1 MKDWNPF
8 TRFPKASFGGLAV
21 LLFPLFWGLKDL
33 RIRSDTDVLLESNPS
48 QKAALDKVVSVF
60 QERTIVVVDLECPD
74 VFTAQGLSAIGR
86 VSDALM
92 TVEGVQ
98 DVKSLTHSYKP
109 VRKGLSFQMEPLAS
123 GGESPADWERLR
135 EYCLGNPLI
144 RNVMV
149 SPDCRHATLTLTFK
163 KPFPDLNSKRE
174 LRANLEAVLAQ
185 FETEG
190 LAFEMIGLP
199 LVEEEVHTR
208 IMEDLVHFT
217 PMVFLFLAAVLGLVF
232 RSIGFVLFLMGNQAV
247 ALGWIAGSLQ
257 WIGYPFTVFT
267 LLLFPLWAGVHL
279 TLLVHLGAA
288 CQRAAKRCAG
298 REVVPT
304 ALREIGKSCCFAVLT
319 TLAGLLSL
327 GLAEISQVRE
337 AGLVGA
343 YGIVVV
349 FLMTFGPGVGIMSLF
364 FTVSASAKRR
374 RNRPSTFM
382 FLGKTEPP
390 KPDAADNLPGRWL
403 KGLRRWNGAVWLL
416 VGLLVFGIILL
427 APRLRMGVRPLE
439 FLPKDSLTRSAGEL
453 FNECYGG
460 FNIFQMRLDS
470 GRAGGVNQ
478 LPFLRYLDKVQ
489 KYAAAKPQVSGAY
502 SYPQV
507 LAMMNQIWEQEQPGS
522 LRLPDNPLLLG
533 MFSLVLKSQQFPF
546 FEALCDADFQTAN
559 LVVRTPDLPSN
570 EYLAVVKDII
580 RYAETNR
587 PAGVQWNAA
596 QGLHSILE
604 ADRQIVGSQ
613 IKSASTALLAVF
625 GLLSLLW
632 RSWKLASLAV
642 LLNALP
648 VALVIALAA
657 LLDIPLNSITVMT
670 AALAFGIA
678 VDDTVHFVTQWLE
691 ARRNGINQ
699 WEATS
704 RAIRIKARPIVC
716 TSLVLGGIFAL
727 LAATSFPPVKH
738 FGSLTACAFALALI
752 SVFVLLPLCLCF
764 SARKPIDLPQPLR

>member
-8 TRFPKASFGGLAV
+8 TRFPKTSFGGLIA
-21 LLFPLFWGLKDL
+21 LLFPLFWSLKDWQ
-33 RIRSDTDVLLESNPS
+33 IRSDADTLLESNPS
-48 QKAALDKVVSVF
+48 QKATLDKVVSVL
-60 QERTIVVVDLECPD
+60 QERTIIVVDLECPD
-74 VFTAQGLSAIGR
+74 VFTAEGLSAIRR

-92 TVEGVQ
+92 KVESVQ

-109 VRKGLSFQMEPLAS
+109 VRKGLSFQMEPLVS

-149 SPDCRHATLTLTFK
+149 SPDCRHATLTLTFE
-163 KPFPDLNSKRE
+163 KPFPDLNSKRD
-174 LRANLEAVLAQ
+174 LRTNLEAVLAE

-190 LAFEMIGLP
+190 LVFERIGLP
-199 LVEEEVHTR
+199 LVEEEVHAR
-208 IMEDLVHFT
+208 IMEDLVRFT
-217 PMVFLFLAAVLGLVF
+217 PMVFLFLAVVLGLVF
-232 RSIGFVLFLMGNQAV
+232 RSIGFVLFLIGNQAV

-279 TLLVHLGAA
+279 TLLVHLGTA

-298 REVVPT
+298 TEVVPT
-304 ALREIGKSCCFAVLT
+304 ALREIGKSCCFAALT

-327 GLAEISQVRE
+327 GLAEIPQVRE
-337 AGLVGA
+337 AGFVGA
-343 YGIVVV
+343 YGVVIV
-349 FLMTFGPGVGIMSLF
+349 FLMTFGPGVGIMAF
-364 FTVSASAKRR
+364 FFAISASAKRWG
-374 RNRPSTFM
+374 NRPLTFS
-382 FLGKTEPP
+382 FLGKT
-390 KPDAADNLPGRWL
+390 KPLKTAAADNLPGRWL
-403 KGLRRWNGAVWLL
+403 KELRRWNGTVWLL
-416 VGLLVFGIILL
+416 VGLIVLGIILSATQL
-427 APRLRMGVRPLE
+427 RLGVRPIE
-439 FLPKDSLTRSAGEL
+439 FLPKDSPARSAGEL
-453 FNECYGG
+453 FNESYGG

-470 GRAGGVNQ
+470 GRANGVNQ
-478 LPFLRYLDKVQ
+478 LPFLQYLDKVQ

-502 SYPQV
+502 SYAQV

-522 LRLPDNPLLLG
+522 LTLPDNPLLLG
-533 MFSLVLKSQQFPF
+533 MFALVLKSQQFPF
-546 FEALCDADFQTAN
+546 FQALCDADFQTAN
-559 LVVRTPDLPSN
+559 FVVRTPDLPSN

-580 RYAETNR
+580 RHAEANR
-587 PAGVQWNAA
+587 PAGVQISAE

-613 IKSASTALLAVF
+613 IKSVATALLAVF
-625 GLLSLLW
+625 GLLALLW

-648 VALVIALAA
+648 VGLVLALAA

-691 ARRNGINQ
+691 ARRNGNGKR
-699 WEATS
+699 EATS
-704 RAIRIKARPIVC
+704 RAIQIKARPIIC

-727 LAATSFPPVKH
+727 LAATSFPPIKH
-738 FGSLTACAFALALI
+738 FGSLTAFAFALALI

-764 SARKPIDLPQPLR
+764 PARKPLDIPQTLR

>member
-1 MKDWNPF
+1 MKDWNLF
-8 TRFPKASFGGLAV
+8 TRFPKASFGGLAA
-21 LLFPLFWGLKDL
+21 LLLPLFWSLKDWQ
-33 RIRSDTDVLLESNPS
+33 IRSDADALLESNPS
-48 QKAALDKVVSVF
+48 QKATLDKVVSVF
-60 QERTIVVVDLECPD
+60 SGRAIVVVDMECPD
-74 VFTAQGLSAIGR
+74 VFTAEGLSAIGR
-86 VSDALM
+86 VSDAL
-92 TVEGVQ
+92 TAVEEVL

-109 VRKGLSFQMEPLAS
+109 VRKGLSFQMEPLVSSAK
-123 GGESPADWERLR
+123 SPSDWKRLR
-135 EYCLGNPLI
+135 EYCLSNPLI

-149 SPDCRHATLTLTFK
+149 SPDCRHATLTLTFE
-163 KPFPDLNSKRE
+163 KPFPDLNSKRD
-174 LRANLEAVLAQ
+174 LRANLEAALAE
-185 FETEG
+185 FEAEG

-208 IMEDLVHFT
+208 IMKDLVRFT
-217 PMVFLFLAAVLGLVF
+217 PMVFLFLAVVLGLVF
-232 RSIGFVLFLMGNQAV
+232 RSIGFVLFLMVNQAV

-257 WIGYPFTVFT
+257 WVGYPFTVFT

-288 CQRAAKRCAG
+288 CQRAAKHCAG
-298 REVVPT
+298 AEVVPT

-327 GLAEISQVRE
+327 GLAEIPQVRE

-349 FLMTFGPGVGIMSLF
+349 FLMTFGPGVGIMFLF

-374 RNRPSTFM
+374 RLRPLPLR
-382 FLGKTEPP
+382 FLGRAEPTNA
-390 KPDAADNLPGRWL
+390 DAADNLPGRWL
-403 KGLRRWNGAVWLL
+403 KGLRRWNGIIWLS
-416 VGLLVFGIILL
+416 VGLVVFGAILS
-427 APRLRMGVRPLE
+427 APRLRMGVRPIE
-439 FLPKDSLTRSAGEL
+439 FLPKDSPARSAGEL
-453 FNECYGG
+453 FNESYGG

-470 GRAGGVNQ
+470 GRANGVNQ
-478 LPFLRYLDKVQ
+478 LPFLKYLDNVQ

-502 SYPQV
+502 SYSQV
-507 LAMMNQIWEQEQPGS
+507 LAMMNQIWEQERPRS
-522 LRLPDNPLLLG
+522 LKLPDNPLLLR

-546 FEALCDADFQTAN
+546 FEALCDADFRTAN

-570 EYLAVVKDII
+570 EYLAIVKDII
-580 RYAETNR
+580 RYAEANL
-587 PAGVQWNAA
+587 PEGVQWSAE

-604 ADRQIVGSQ
+604 ADRQIVASQ

-648 VALVIALAA
+648 VGLVIALAA
-657 LLDIPLNSITVMT
+657 LLNIPLNSITVMT

-678 VDDTVHFVTQWLE
+678 IDDTVHFVTQWLE
-691 ARRNGINQ
+691 EQRNGISKR
-699 WEATS
+699 EAIR
-704 RAIRIKARPIVC
+704 RAIQIKSLPILC

-738 FGSLTACAFALALI
+738 FGSLTALAFALALI
-752 SVFVLLPLCLCF
+752 SVFVLLPLCLCLPI
-764 SARKPIDLPQPLR
+764 RKQFDLLQTLR

>member
-8 TRFPKASFGGLAV
+8 TRFPKASFGGLAA
-21 LLFPLFWGLKDL
+21 LLLPLFWSLKDWQ
-33 RIRSDTDVLLESNPS
+33 IRSDADALLEGNPS
-48 QKAALDKVVSVF
+48 QKATLDKVVSVF
-60 QERTIVVVDLECPD
+60 SGRTIVVVDMECPD
-74 VFTAQGLSAIGR
+74 VFTAEGLSAIGR
-86 VSDALM
+86 VSDAL
-92 TVEGVQ
+92 TAVDGVQ

-109 VRKGLSFQMEPLAS
+109 VRKGLSFQMEPLVSSAK
-123 GGESPADWERLR
+123 SPVDWERLR
-135 EYCLGNPLI
+135 EYCLSNPLI
-144 RNVMV
+144 RNVMI
-149 SPDCRHATLTLTFK
+149 SPDCRHATLTLTFE
-163 KPFPDLNSKRE
+163 KPFPDLDSKQN
-174 LRANLEAVLAQ
+174 LRTNLEAALAE
-185 FETEG
+185 FEAEG

-208 IMEDLVHFT
+208 IMEDLVRFT
-217 PMVFLFLAAVLGLVF
+217 PMVFLFLAVVLGLVF
-232 RSIGFVLFLMGNQAV
+232 QSIGFVLFLMVNQAI

-288 CQRAAKRCAG
+288 CQRADKHCAG
-298 REVVPT
+298 TEVVPT

-327 GLAEISQVRE
+327 GLAEIPQVRE

-349 FLMTFGPGVGIMSLF
+349 FLMSFGPGVGIMSLF

-374 RNRPSTFM
+374 RNHPLPFR
-382 FLGKTEPP
+382 FLGKA
-390 KPDAADNLPGRWL
+390 KPADADADLPGRWL
-403 KGLRRWNGAVWLL
+403 KGLRRWNGIIWFS
-416 VGLLVFGIILL
+416 VGLIVFGIILS
-427 APRLRMGVRPLE
+427 APRLRMGVSPIE
-439 FLPKDSLTRSAGEL
+439 FLPKDSSARSAGEL
-453 FNECYGG
+453 FNESYGG

-470 GRAGGVNQ
+470 GRANGVNQ
-478 LPFLRYLDKVQ
+478 PPFLKYLDNVQ
-489 KYAAAKPQVSGAY
+489 KYAEANPQVSGAY
-502 SYPQV
+502 SYSQV
-507 LAMMNQIWEQEQPGS
+507 LAMMNQIWEQERSGS

-570 EYLAVVKDII
+570 EYLALVKDII
-580 RYAETNR
+580 HYAETNR
-587 PAGVQWNAA
+587 PEGVQWSAE

-604 ADRQIVGSQ
+604 ADGQIVGSQ

-625 GLLSLLW
+625 GLLAILW
-632 RSWKLASLAV
+632 CSWKLASLAV

-648 VALVIALAA
+648 VGLVIALAA

-678 VDDTVHFVTQWLE
+678 IDDTVHFVTQWLE
-691 ARRNGINQ
+691 SQRNGISRQ
-699 WEATS
+699 ES
-704 RAIRIKARPIVC
+704 ILRAIRIKARPILC

-738 FGSLTACAFALALI
+738 FGSLTAFAFALALI

-764 SARKPIDLPQPLR
+764 PARKQLDIPKTPR

>member
-1 MKDWNPF
+1 MKNWNPF
-8 TRFPKASFGGLAV
+8 TRFPKISFGGLVA
-21 LLFPLFWGLKDL
+21 LLLPLFWSLKDWQ
-33 RIRSDTDVLLESNPS
+33 IRSDADVLLESNPS
-48 QKAALDKVVSVF
+48 QKATLDKVVSVF
-60 QERTIVVVDLECPD
+60 SGRVIVVVDMECPD
-74 VFTAQGLSAIGR
+74 VFTAEALSAIGR

-109 VRKGLSFQMEPLAS
+109 VRKGLSFQMEPLVSS
-123 GGESPADWERLR
+123 GKSPADWERLR
-135 EYCLGNPLI
+135 EYCLSNPLI

-149 SPDCRHATLTLTFK
+149 SPDCKHATLTLTFE
-163 KPFPDLNSKRE
+163 KPFPDLDSKRN
-174 LRANLEAVLAQ
+174 LRTNLEDVLAE
-185 FETEG
+185 FEAEG

-208 IMEDLVHFT
+208 IMEDLVRFT
-217 PMVFLFLAAVLGLVF
+217 PMVFLFLAVVLGLVS
-232 RSIGFVLFLMGNQAV
+232 RSIGFVVFLMGNQAV

-288 CQRAAKRCAG
+288 CQRAAKHCAG
-298 REVVPT
+298 AEVVPI

-327 GLAEISQVRE
+327 GLAEIPQVRE

-343 YGIVVV
+343 YGIVVI
-349 FLMTFGPGVGIMSLF
+349 FLMTFGPGVGIMSLS
-364 FTVSASAKRR
+364 FTVSTSAKSQ
-374 RNRPSTFM
+374 RNRPSTFR
-382 FLGKTEPP
+382 FLGKVEPTNA
-390 KPDAADNLPGRWL
+390 AADNLPSRWL
-403 KGLRRWNGAVWLL
+403 KSLRRWNGIIWLSVAL
-416 VGLLVFGIILL
+416 VVFGTIL
-427 APRLRMGVRPLE
+427 ATPQVRMGVRPIE
-439 FLPKDSLTRSAGEL
+439 FLPKDSPARSAGEL
-453 FNECYGG
+453 FNERYGG

-470 GRAGGVNQ
+470 GRTNGVNQ
-478 LPFLRYLDKVQ
+478 PPFLKYLDNVQ
-489 KYAAAKPQVSGAY
+489 NYAAAKPQISGAY
-502 SYPQV
+502 SYSQV
-507 LAMMNQIWEQEQPGS
+507 LAMMNQIWEQERPGS
-522 LRLPDNPLLLG
+522 LTLPDNPLLLG
-533 MFSLVLKSQQFPF
+533 MFSLVLKSRQFPF
-546 FEALCDADFQTAN
+546 FEALCDADFRTAN
-559 LVVRTPDLPSN
+559 LVIRTSDLPSD
-570 EYLAVVKDII
+570 EYLALIKDII
-580 RYAETNR
+580 RYAESNL
-587 PAGVQWNAA
+587 PEGVQLSAE

-604 ADRQIVGSQ
+604 ADRQIVASQ

-648 VALVIALAA
+648 VGLVIGLAA

-678 VDDTVHFVTQWLE
+678 IDDTVHFVTQWLE
-691 ARRNGINQ
+691 AQRNGISKR
-699 WEATS
+699 EAIL
-704 RAIRIKARPIVC
+704 RAIQIKARPILC

-738 FGSLTACAFALALI
+738 FGSLTAFAFALALI

-764 SARKPIDLPQPLR
+764 SGRKQFDLPQILR

>member
-8 TRFPKASFGGLAV
+8 TRFPKSSFGGLAA
-21 LLFPLFWGLKDL
+21 LLLPLFWSLKDWE
-33 RIRSDTDVLLESNPS
+33 IRSDADALLESNPS
-48 QKAALDKVVSVF
+48 QKATLDKVVSVF
-60 QERTIVVVDLECPD
+60 SGRTIVVVDMEFPD
-74 VFTAQGLSAIGR
+74 VFTAEGLSAIGR

-92 TVEGVQ
+92 TVEGVR

-109 VRKGLSFQMEPLAS
+109 VRKGLSFQMEPLVSS
-123 GGESPADWERLR
+123 GKSPADWERLR
-135 EYCLGNPLI
+135 EYCLSNPLI

-149 SPDCRHATLTLTFK
+149 SPDCRHATLTLTFE
-163 KPFPDLNSKRE
+163 KPFPDLNSKRD
-174 LRANLEAVLAQ
+174 LRANLESALAQ
-185 FETEG
+185 FEAEG

-208 IMEDLVHFT
+208 IMKDLVRFT
-217 PMVFLFLAAVLGLVF
+217 PMVFLFLAIVLGLVF
-232 RSIGFVLFLMGNQAV
+232 RSIGFVLFLTANQAV

-288 CQRAAKRCAG
+288 CRRAAKHCAG
-298 REVVPT
+298 AEVVPT

-327 GLAEISQVRE
+327 GLAEIPQVKE

-364 FTVSASAKRR
+364 FAVSASAKRR
-374 RNRPSTFM
+374 QNRPLTFS
-382 FLGKTEPP
+382 FLGKTKPP
-390 KPDAADNLPGRWL
+390 KTAADNLPGRWL
-403 KGLRRWNGAVWLL
+403 KGLRRWNRIIWLS
-416 VGLLVFGIILL
+416 VGLIVFGTILA
-427 APRLRMGVRPLE
+427 APRLRMGVRPIE
-439 FLPKDSLTRSAGEL
+439 FLPKDSPARSAGEL
-453 FNECYGG
+453 FNESYGG
-460 FNIFQMRLDS
+460 FNIFQMSLDS
-470 GRAGGVNQ
+470 GRANGVNQ
-478 LPFLRYLDKVQ
+478 PPFLEYLDNVQ
-489 KYAAAKPQVSGAY
+489 KYAAAKPQISGAY
-502 SYPQV
+502 SYSQV
-507 LAMMNQIWEQEQPGS
+507 LAMMNQIWEQERPGS
-522 LRLPDNPLLLG
+522 LTLPDNPLLLG

-570 EYLAVVKDII
+570 EYLAIIEDII
-580 RYAETNR
+580 RYAEANR
-587 PAGVQWNAA
+587 PAGVQLSAE

-604 ADRQIVGSQ
+604 ADRQIVASQ

-648 VALVIALAA
+648 VGLVIALAA
-657 LLDIPLNSITVMT
+657 LLNIPLNSITVMT
-670 AALAFGIA
+670 AAIAFGIA
-678 VDDTVHFVTQWLE
+678 IDDTVHFVTQWLE
-691 ARRNGINQ
+691 AQRNGISKR
-699 WEATS
+699 EAIR
-704 RAIRIKARPIVC
+704 RAIQIKALPILC

-738 FGSLTACAFALALI
+738 FGSLTAFAFALALI

-764 SARKPIDLPQPLR
+764 PARKQLDIPKTPR

>member
-8 TRFPKASFGGLAV
+8 TRFPKSSFGGLSA
-21 LLFPLFWGLKDL
+21 LLLPLFWSLKDWK
-33 RIRSDTDVLLESNPS
+33 IRSDADALLESNPS
-48 QKAALDKVVSVF
+48 QKATLDKVVSVF
-60 QERTIVVVDLECPD
+60 SGRAIVVVDLECPE
-74 VFTAQGLSAIGR
+74 VFTAEGLSAIGR

-92 TVEGVQ
+92 TVEGVR

-109 VRKGLSFQMEPLAS
+109 VRKGLSFQMEPLVS
-123 GGESPADWERLR
+123 SGESPADWERLR
-135 EYCLGNPLI
+135 EYCLSNPLI

-149 SPDCRHATLTLTFK
+149 SPDCRHATLTLTFE
-163 KPFPDLNSKRE
+163 KPFPDLNSKRD
-174 LRANLEAVLAQ
+174 LRANLESALAE

-208 IMEDLVHFT
+208 IMKDLVRFT

-232 RSIGFVLFLMGNQAV
+232 RSIGFVLFLTANQAV

-288 CQRAAKRCAG
+288 CRRAAKHCAG
-298 REVVPT
+298 AEVVPT

-327 GLAEISQVRE
+327 GLAEIPQVKE

-374 RNRPSTFM
+374 RVRPLSFR
-382 FLGKTEPP
+382 FFGKDEPTNA
-390 KPDAADNLPGRWL
+390 AADNLPGRWL
-403 KGLRRWNGAVWLL
+403 KSLRRWNGIIWLS
-416 VGLLVFGIILL
+416 VGLIVFGTILA
-427 APRLRMGVRPLE
+427 APQLRMGVRPIE
-439 FLPKDSLTRSAGEL
+439 FLPKDSPARSAGEL
-453 FNECYGG
+453 FNESYGG

-470 GRAGGVNQ
+470 GRANGVNQ
-478 LPFLRYLDKVQ
+478 PTFLKYLDNVQ
-489 KYAAAKPQVSGAY
+489 KYAAAKPQISGAY
-502 SYPQV
+502 SYSQV
-507 LAMMNQIWEQEQPGS
+507 LAMMNQIWEQERPGS
-522 LRLPDNPLLLG
+522 LTLPDNPLLLG

-546 FEALCDADFQTAN
+546 FEALCDANFQTAN

-570 EYLAVVKDII
+570 EYLAIIEDII
-580 RYAETNR
+580 RYAEANR
-587 PAGVQWNAA
+587 PEGVQLSAE

-604 ADRQIVGSQ
+604 ADRQIVASQ

-648 VALVIALAA
+648 VGLVIALAA

-678 VDDTVHFVTQWLE
+678 IDDTVHFVTQWLE
-691 ARRNGINQ
+691 AQRNGISKR
-699 WEATS
+699 EAIL
-704 RAIRIKARPIVC
+704 RAIQIKALPILC

-738 FGSLTACAFALALI
+738 FGSLTTFAFALALI

-764 SARKPIDLPQPLR
+764 PARKQLDIPKTPR

>member
-8 TRFPKASFGGLAV
+8 TRFPKASFGGLAILSLP
-21 LLFPLFWGLKDL
+21 LLWSLKDWQ
-33 RIRSDTDVLLESNPS
+33 IRSDADALLESNPS
-48 QKAALDKVVSVF
+48 QKATLDKVVSVF
-60 QERTIVVVDLECPD
+60 QGRPMIVVDLECPD
-74 VFTAQGLSAIGR
+74 VFTAEGLSAIGR
-86 VSDALM
+86 VSDALAA
-92 TVEGVQ
+92 VDGVQ

-109 VRKGLSFQMEPLAS
+109 VRKGLSFQMEPLVSSA
-123 GGESPADWERLR
+123 ESSADWERLR

-144 RNVMV
+144 RNVMI
-149 SPDCRHATLTLTFK
+149 SPDCRHASLTLTFE
-163 KPFPDLNSKRE
+163 KPFPDLNSKRD
-174 LRANLEAVLAQ
+174 LRTNLEAALAE
-185 FETEG
+185 FEAEG
-190 LAFEMIGLP
+190 LAFEVIGLP
-199 LVEEEVHTR
+199 LVEEEVHRR
-208 IMEDLVHFT
+208 IMEDLVRFT

-279 TLLVHLGAA
+279 TLLAHLGAA
-288 CQRAAKRCAG
+288 CQRAAKHCAG
-298 REVVPT
+298 KEVVPA

-327 GLAEISQVRE
+327 GLAAIPQVRE

-343 YGIVVV
+343 YGVVVV
-349 FLMTFGPGVGIMSLF
+349 FLMTFGPGVGIMAFLFAIAASPKRPRVRSLAF
-364 FTVSASAKRR
+364 G
-374 RNRPSTFM
+374 
-382 FLGKTEPP
+382 FLRKS
-390 KPDAADNLPGRWL
+390 KPADADWSGRWL
-403 KGLRRWNGAVWLL
+403 KALRRWNGAVWLA
-416 VGLLVFGIILL
+416 VGLIVLGIILS
-427 APRLRMGVRPLE
+427 APRLRMGVRPIE
-439 FLPKDSLTRSAGEL
+439 FLPKDSPSRSAGEL
-453 FNECYGG
+453 FNESYGG

-478 LPFLRYLDKVQ
+478 PPFLKYLNKAQ

-502 SYPQV
+502 SYAQV
-507 LAMMNQIWEQEQPGS
+507 LAMMNQIWEQERPGS
-522 LRLPDNPLLLG
+522 LSLPDNPLLLG
-533 MFSLVLKSQQFPF
+533 MFSFVLKSQQFPF
-546 FEALCDADFQTAN
+546 FEALCDADFRTAN

-580 RYAETNR
+580 RYAEDNR
-587 PAGVQWNAA
+587 PEGVELSAE

-604 ADRQIVGSQ
+604 VDRQIVDSQ
-613 IKSASTALLAVF
+613 IKSVATALLAVF
-625 GLLSLLW
+625 GLLALLW
-632 RSWKLASLAV
+632 RSWRLASLAV

-648 VALVIALAA
+648 VGIVIALAA

-691 ARRNGINQ
+691 AQRNGASQ
-699 WEATS
+699 REAIR
-704 RAIRIKARPIVC
+704 RAIQIKARPILC

-727 LAATSFPPVKH
+727 LAATSFPPVNH
-738 FGSLTACAFALALI
+738 FGSLTALAFGLALI

-764 SARKPIDLPQPLR
+764 PARKPIDLPQERR

>member
-8 TRFPKASFGGLAV
+8 TRFPKASFGGLAA
-21 LLFPLFWGLKDL
+21 LLFPLFWSLKDL
-33 RIRSDTDVLLESNPS
+33 QIRSDADALLESNPS
-48 QKAALDKVVSVF
+48 QKETLDKVVSVF
-60 QERTIVVVDLECPD
+60 QERTIIVIDLECPD
-74 VFTAQGLSAIGR
+74 VFTAEGLSAIGK

-92 TVEGVQ
+92 TVDGVQ

-109 VRKGLSFQMEPLAS
+109 VRKGLSFQMEPLVS

-135 EYCLGNPLI
+135 EYCLSNPLI

-149 SPDCRHATLTLTFK
+149 SPDCRHATLTLTFE
-163 KPFPDLNSKRE
+163 KPFPDLNSKRG
-174 LRANLEAVLAQ
+174 LRANLESVLAEFQ
-185 FETEG
+185 ASG

-208 IMEDLVHFT
+208 IMEDLVRFT
-217 PMVFLFLAAVLGLVF
+217 PMVFLFLAVVLGLVF
-232 RSIGFVLFLMGNQAV
+232 RSIGFVLFLMVNQAV

-288 CQRAAKRCAG
+288 CQRAAKHCA
-298 REVVPT
+298 RKEVVPT

-327 GLAEISQVRE
+327 GLAEIPQVRE

-364 FTVSASAKRR
+364 FTASAKRL
-374 RNRPSTFM
+374 RNRPSTFR
-382 FLGKTEPP
+382 FWGKTEPP
-390 KPDAADNLPGRWL
+390 QANAADNLPGRWL
-403 KGLRRWNGAVWLL
+403 KGLRRWNRIIWLSI
-416 VGLLVFGIILL
+416 GLLVFGIILL
-427 APRLRMGVRPLE
+427 APRLRMGVRPIE
-439 FLPKDSLTRSAGEL
+439 FLPKDSPARAAGEL
-453 FNECYGG
+453 FNESYGG
-460 FNIFQMRLDS
+460 FNIFQMRLNS
-470 GRAGGVNQ
+470 GRANGVNQ
-478 LPFLRYLDKVQ
+478 PPFLKYLDKVQ

-502 SYPQV
+502 AYPQV
-507 LAMMNQIWEQEQPGS
+507 LTMMNQIWEQERPGS
-522 LRLPDNPLLLG
+522 LTLPDNPLLLG

-559 LVVRTPDLPSN
+559 LVVRTPDLPAN
-570 EYLAVVKDII
+570 EYLAIIEDIM
-580 RYAETNR
+580 RYAESNR
-587 PAGVQWNAA
+587 PEGVHWNAE
-596 QGLHSILE
+596 QGLHSILK

-625 GLLSLLW
+625 GLLFLLW
-632 RSWKLASLAV
+632 RSWKLATIAI

-648 VALVIALAA
+648 VGLVIALAA
-657 LLDIPLNSITVMT
+657 LLNIPLNSITVMT
-670 AALAFGIA
+670 AAIAFGIA
-678 VDDTVHFVTQWLE
+678 IDDTVHFVTQWRTE
-691 ARRNGINQ
+691 RRNGLDQ
-699 WEATS
+699 WEATR
-704 RAIRIKARPIVC
+704 RALQIKARPILC

-727 LAATSFPPVKH
+727 LAGTSFPPVKH
-738 FGSLTACAFALALI
+738 FGSLTALAFAFALM
-752 SVFVLLPLCLCF
+752 SVFVLLPLCF
-764 SARKPIDLPQPLR
+764 PAGKPLDFAPATR

>member
-8 TRFPKASFGGLAV
+8 TRFPKASFGGLAI
-21 LLFPLFWGLKDL
+21 LLIPLFWSLKDWQ
-33 RIRSDTDVLLESNPS
+33 IRSDADALLESNPS

-60 QERTIVVVDLECPD
+60 QERAIIVVDLECPD
-74 VFTAQGLSAIGR
+74 VFTAEGLSAIGR

-92 TVEGVQ
+92 AVDGVR

-109 VRKGLSFQMEPLAS
+109 VRKGLSFQMEPLVS
-123 GGESPADWERLR
+123 SGESPADWERLR

-149 SPDCRHATLTLTFK
+149 SSDCKHASLTLTFE
-163 KPFPDLNSKRE
+163 KPFPDLNSKRD
-174 LRANLEAVLAQ
+174 LRTNLEAALAA
-185 FETEG
+185 FEAEG
-190 LAFEMIGLP
+190 LAFERIGLP
-199 LVEEEVHTR
+199 LVEEEVHRR
-208 IMEDLVHFT
+208 IMEDLVRFT
-217 PMVFLFLAAVLGLVF
+217 PMVFLFLAAALGLVF
-232 RSIGFVLFLMGNQAV
+232 RSVGFVLFLMGSQAV

-298 REVVPT
+298 KEVVSA

-327 GLAEISQVRE
+327 GLAEIPQVRE

-343 YGIVVV
+343 YGIIVV
-349 FLMTFGPGVGIMSLF
+349 FLMTFGPGVGIMAFF
-364 FTVSASAKRR
+364 FTVSASAKRCR
-374 RNRPSTFM
+374 VRSLTFR
-382 FLGKTEPP
+382 FLGKI
-390 KPDAADNLPGRWL
+390 KPADADASDNLSGRWL
-403 KGLRRWNGAVWLL
+403 KALRRWNGAVWLL
-416 VGLLVFGIILL
+416 VGLTVLGITLS
-427 APRLRMGVRPLE
+427 APRLRMGIRPIE
-439 FLPKDSLTRSAGEL
+439 FLPKDSPARSAGEL
-453 FNECYGG
+453 FNESYGG

-470 GRAGGVNQ
+470 GRADGVNQ
-478 LPFLRYLDKVQ
+478 LPFLKYLDKAQ

-502 SYPQV
+502 SYAQV
-507 LAMMNQIWEQEQPGS
+507 LAMMNQIWEQERPES
-522 LRLPDNPLLLG
+522 LALPDNPFLLG
-533 MFSLVLKSQQFPF
+533 IFSLVLKSQQFPF
-546 FEALCDADFQTAN
+546 FEALCDADFRTAN

-580 RYAETNR
+580 RYAEANR
-587 PAGVQWNAA
+587 PEGVTLSAE

-613 IKSASTALLAVF
+613 GKSVATALLAVF
-625 GLLSLLW
+625 GLLALLW

-648 VALVIALAA
+648 VGLVIGLAA
-657 LLDIPLNSITVMT
+657 PLDIPLNSITVMT

-691 ARRNGINQ
+691 ARRSGSGK
-699 WEATS
+699 WEA
-704 RAIRIKARPIVC
+704 IRQTIEIKARPILC

-738 FGSLTACAFALALI
+738 FGSLTALAFGLALI
-752 SVFVLLPLCLCF
+752 SVFVLLPLCLSF
-764 SARKPIDLPQPLR
+764 FARKQLAIPKTKR